1 MTSMTRQ
8 IYDIIMEID
17 DKQVLRS
24 SQILVKIAARIED
37 MKLDGEF
44 QRLKCSFHRSQGT
57 NRENGLVP
65 RATSSAKT
73 NVCFTALFAEFHVN
87 SQYWESLSGL
97 SFFRV
102 P

>member
-1 MTSMTRQ
+1 
-8 IYDIIMEID
+8 MEID

-44 QRLKCSFHRSQGT
+44 QRLKCSFHPQ
-57 NRENGLVP
+57 
-65 RATSSAKT
+65 
-73 NVCFTALFAEFHVN
+73 
-87 SQYWESLSGL
+87 ES
-97 SFFRV
+97 RYK